1 MNLFD
6 LTGKVALVTGA
17 SRGIGKEIAVGLA
30 KVGVEVLIV
39 SRTKASDVVAEI
51 ESFGGKAHAFS
62 CDLGNREQRQ
72 NLFNEVMASI
82 GKVDI
87 LVNNAGIQK
96 RFNSEDFPLEEWDEL
111 LEVNTTGV
119 FHLCQ
124 LFGKE
129 MLKEGYGKIVNM
141 ASVISFQG
149 GIKIPAYAASKA
161 AVMNFS
167 KTLSNEWAS
176 KGININ
182 CIAPGYIAT
191 DMNDALIN
199 DNERN
204 QQILDRLPAKRWG
217 KASDMVGAVIFL
229 SSAASDYING
239 HTIMVDGG
247 WMGR

>member
-1 MNLFD
+1 MTMFD

-17 SRGIGKEIAVGLA
+17 SRGIGKEIAIGLA
-30 KVGVEVLIV
+30 KAGAEVLIV
-39 SRTKASDVVAEI
+39 SRTIASDIVDEI
-51 ESFGGKAHAFS
+51 HEIGGKAKAFS

-72 NLFNEVMASI
+72 NLFNNVVETV

-87 LVNNAGIQK
+87 LINNAGIQK
-96 RFNSEDFPLEEWDEL
+96 RYNSEDFPLDVWDEV
-111 LEVNTTGV
+111 LEVNMTGV

-124 LFGKE
+124 LFGKL
-129 MLKEGYGKIVNM
+129 MLEHGYGKIINM

-167 KTLSNEWAS
+167 KTLSNEWARR
-176 KGININ
+176 GININ

-191 DMNDALIN
+191 DMNEALIN
-199 DNERN
+199 DGDRN

-217 KASDMVGAVIFL
+217 KASDLVGAAIFL
-229 SSAASDYING
+229 SSSASDYVNG
-239 HTIMVDGG
+239 NTILVDGG
-247 WMGR
+247 WMAR